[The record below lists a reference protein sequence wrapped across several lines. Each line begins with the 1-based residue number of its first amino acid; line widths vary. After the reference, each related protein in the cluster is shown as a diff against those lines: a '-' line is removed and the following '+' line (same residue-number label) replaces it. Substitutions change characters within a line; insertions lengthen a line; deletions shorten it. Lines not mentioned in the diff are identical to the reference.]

1 MSPVTCHLVGS
12 TYDMLAL
19 KRGALNLITSLEA
32 EVPGADER
40 VPFMD
45 LLKAATERAGEDE
58 TAYGKPGMRMATR

>member
-1 MSPVTCHLVGS
+1 
-12 TYDMLAL
+12 MLAL

-45 LLKAATERAGEDE
+45 LLKAAPERAGEDE